1 VTHSRTQLIA
11 HFSAIALGVTTVSQI
26 GSYLVNSS
34 IPIGATIEWTTFIH
48 LTHIRNMGGVFGM
61 LQGSGW
67 IFAIL
72 SLGLIAALVIYLFK
86 NSSVQR
92 YEYVCFGFIAGGGT
106 SNILDRLIYG
116 SVVDFINV
124 QHIPFWHYI
133 FNVADVM
140 VHVGLWPMLYFS
152 LFHGDTKTT
161 GQNYPKL

>member
-1 VTHSRTQLIA
+1 MTHSRTQLIVL
-11 HFSAIALGVTTVSQI
+11 FSAIALGVATVSQI
-26 GSYLVNSS
+26 SSYLVNLS
-34 IPIGATIEWTTFIH
+34 IPIGATVEWTAIIH

-61 LQGSGW
+61 FQGSGW

-72 SLGLIAALVIYLFK
+72 SLGLIAALVIYLLK
-86 NSSVQR
+86 SSNVQT
-92 YEYVCFGFIAGGGT
+92 YEFVCFGFIAGGGT

-124 QHIPFWHYI
+124 QHVPYWHYI

-152 LFHGDTKTT
+152 LFQGDTKAAA
-161 GQNYPKL
+161 